1 MVMLFKIVSNIFL
14 GLNGIFF
21 NKYLN
26 IKKKHFLFFDYVKL
40 FLILICVYFFKKK
53 VTSVK
58 IHSFNY
64 KIFFKNYI
72 TFFYS
77 FNEIFCKCIYKPIKI
92 NTFFDLGANIG
103 LSILW
108 YKFFNPQ
115 LKIVAFEPD
124 RYSFRYLIKNL
135 ETNLITNTKLYN
147 LALSDKKGKT
157 NFYTIIDDIQNLDS
171 GLTLNQNLPYETYQ
185 VSTNILSSFIIDK
198 IDLLKMD
205 IEGSEYQV
213 FDDIFRNKKI
223 NYFNNIIFEAHYF
236 NLEQKNKLKNIV
248 EELIKIGKV
257 ECLENSK
264 ITKIFYYQRLK

>member
-1 MVMLFKIVSNIFL
+1 MLSKIVSNIFL

-26 IKKKHFLFFDYVKL
+26 IRKKYFLFFDYVRL
-40 FLILICVYFFKKK
+40 LLILICVYFFKKK

-72 TFFYS
+72 TFFYT
-77 FNEIFCKCIYKPIKI
+77 FNEIFCKCVYRPIKI
-92 NTFFDLGANIG
+92 STFFDLGANIG

-124 RYSFRYLIKNL
+124 RYSFKYLIKNL
-135 ETNLITNTKLYN
+135 ETNGITNTKLYN
-147 LALSDKKGKT
+147 LALSNEKGET
-157 NFYTIIDDIQNLDS
+157 NFYAIIDDIQNLDS
-171 GLTLNQNLPYETYQ
+171 GLTLNQNLPYETYK
-185 VSTNILSSFIIDK
+185 VSTNRLSSFIVDK

-213 FDDIFRNKKI
+213 FDDMFKNKKI
-223 NYFNNIIFEAHYF
+223 NYFNNIIFEAHFF

-264 ITKIFYYQRLK
+264 ITKIFFYEKLK